1 MSLKSIIFFWFI
13 FCTKRIQMLSGLFWD
28 STVTVNYLIFV
39 AYQAILNLVDKDLF
53 AWMLLPFGLSL
64 RASDP
69 IVVCSFA
76 NQLILFLVLLQLDVG
91 IHLNLQLEYIFP
103 FLLQMLV
110 WYNWFKYNFK
120 EYMEH
125 WNLWRKW
132 RIIVMIFQ
140 IQNTIKSGSSVYL
153 SPLLHVVLRTSGL
166 LYMLNESSLE

>member
-1 MSLKSIIFFWFI
+1 
-13 FCTKRIQMLSGLFWD
+13 
-28 STVTVNYLIFV
+28 
-39 AYQAILNLVDKDLF
+39 
-53 AWMLLPFGLSL
+53 MLLPFGLSL

-125 WNLWRKW
+125 WNLWRK
-132 RIIVMIFQ
+132 
-140 IQNTIKSGSSVYL
+140 
-153 SPLLHVVLRTSGL
+153 
-166 LYMLNESSLE
+166 